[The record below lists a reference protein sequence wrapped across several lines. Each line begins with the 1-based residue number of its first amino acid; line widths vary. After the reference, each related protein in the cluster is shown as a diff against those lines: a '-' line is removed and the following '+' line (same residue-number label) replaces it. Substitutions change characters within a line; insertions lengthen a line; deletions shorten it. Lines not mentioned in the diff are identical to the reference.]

1 MKNFLSLDNLIF
13 QEKEPI
19 SNFIQSSSE
28 VSECSITN
36 VLEENSSSIWISNE
50 ELPQEIILNLSRSF
64 FKEYP
69 KKLSAIGIYCWHAY
83 PTNPKL
89 VEILNY
95 KIKIIYI
102 MKIEKLISKNN
113 DDNFISFGNFDL
125 CLKPGRQLLQLD
137 EENDSNFLNTE
148 NNNYIIKILIKE
160 TFGDKRTYINNI
172 YLYENIDF
180 MGSGIINSFNPNDT
194 IKEEDDS
201 SSIFYLRESRER
213 TLPRKKINNSINNNT
228 ITSNKINNDTLTNNN
243 IQIQSQSQ
251 INPNFNNN
259 NIMIKVHSDELKNK
273 DLTIDEFEIITKTK
287 NKGNKSSEKLNINN
301 KNINSENILIKNNY
315 ENDESNILI
324 NNNIIGT
331 ESQFNITDFSER
343 NNLIKN
349 EDITN
354 QNILLTKTNDD
365 IDEKLNNSNNKN
377 ADTNKQLNENNIDN
391 KLNKKTSNVESLDV
405 SLSSDDLENFG
416 ILKGTKT
423 HHNNFFNPPKI
434 SESTDELD
442 NFEFQHSSG
451 DNKLKNKIDISDK
464 KIMENYFNM
473 QNSSNKNS
481 ISNNNRKK
489 HANVNCLSQKN
500 IQKENNDII
509 IPKEK
514 NKNINKKREKEEKE
528 KEIKQLKEE
537 ICLIKNEYENYKK
550 EQQEI
555 NRKYQEKILLL
566 EKHIKKLT
574 TNSNKMNDV
583 LKTLLEAQY
592 IQNQNKNDIITNQM
606 RRIATETFVNIFS
619 NITQFANLPQQQNP
633 VISIPN
639 PNQEPIDNININNL
653 NDKERQQTYQTT
665 RRKKYSID
673 RINKKINNK
682 SSNNIEI
689 DDSKDS
695 NKGNKI
701 YNKKINETNIKAN
714 KLKKYNSGRNIVLR
728 KNYISQNN
736 INNCINPEIKNN
748 YINNES
754 SENNIDN
761 IDNNDKEQIKDHYFY
776 QTGYPTDGDK
786 NKTPFQKVQK
796 INNINSNEILK
807 INNNDFHNNILSNR
821 KEIVHKRLLSNYYK
835 KKTSSP
841 IKKMKSSNISYPESR
856 HLYPET
862 TANISNQNKNINF
875 NINENEEK
883 EDNSEIISNEDVPLK
898 VSQLKTEKG
907 NYIINNSNNRNK
919 ENNYDEEKENDNEIE
934 NETRTN
940 SEVRDT
946 FPNLKK
952 NKLGDKMI
960 EDKFQIN
967 KNLNLNEEQKNTKD
981 SDKNINNKKR
991 KTRSKKNEPLINL
1004 IQQFNNNNK
1013 ELNE

>member
-13 QEKEPI
+13 QEKDPI

-89 VEILNY
+89 VEV
-95 KIKIIYI
+95 
-102 MKIEKLISKNN
+102 LISKNN

-137 EENDSNFLNTE
+137 EENDTNFLNTE

-172 YLYENIDF
+172 YLYENLDF
-180 MGSGIINSFNPNDT
+180 MGTGIINSFNPIDT

-228 ITSNKINNDTLTNNN
+228 ITSNKINNDALNNNN

-331 ESQFNITDFSER
+331 ESQFNITEFSER

-377 ADTNKQLNENNIDN
+377 IDTNKQLNENNIEN
-391 KLNKKTSNVESLDV
+391 KLNKKTSNAESLDV

-434 SESTDELD
+434 SESNDELD

-451 DNKLKNKIDISDK
+451 DNKHKNKIDISDK

-537 ICLIKNEYENYKK
+537 IYLIKNEYENYKK

-761 IDNNDKEQIKDHYFY
+761 IDNNDKEQINDHYFY

-919 ENNYDEEKENDNEIE
+919 EKNNYDEEKENDNEID

-952 NKLGDKMI
+952 NKLGDKLN
-960 EDKFQIN
+960 EDNKFQI
-967 KNLNLNEEQKNTKD
+967 KQNLNSNEEQKCTKD

-991 KTRSKKNEPLINL
+991 KIKSKKNESLINL

-1013 ELNE
+1013 ELNKMDNE

>member
-13 QEKEPI
+13 QENDSI

-89 VEILNY
+89 VEIL
-95 KIKIIYI
+95 
-102 MKIEKLISKNN
+102 ISKNN
-113 DDNFISFGNFDL
+113 DDNYISFGNFDL

-228 ITSNKINNDTLTNNN
+228 ITSNKINNDALNNNN

-331 ESQFNITDFSER
+331 ESQFNITEFSER

-754 SENNIDN
+754 LENNIDN
-761 IDNNDKEQIKDHYFY
+761 IDNNDKEQINDHYFY

-991 KTRSKKNEPLINL
+991 KTKSKKNEPLINL

>member
-13 QEKEPI
+13 QEKDPI

-89 VEILNY
+89 VEV
-95 KIKIIYI
+95 
-102 MKIEKLISKNN
+102 LISKNN

-137 EENDSNFLNTE
+137 EENDTNFLNTE

-172 YLYENIDF
+172 YLYENLDF
-180 MGSGIINSFNPNDT
+180 MGSGIINSFNPIDT

-213 TLPRKKINNSINNNT
+213 TLPRKKINNSVNNNIST
-228 ITSNKINNDTLTNNN
+228 NKINNDTLTKEISIPN
-243 IQIQSQSQ
+243 QSQLNS
-251 INPNFNNN
+251 NLNNM
-259 NIMIKVHSDELKNK
+259 MIKTHSDELKNK

-287 NKGNKSSEKLNINN
+287 NKGNKLNDKLIQNR
-301 KNINSENILIKNNY
+301 NINSENILIKNNY
-315 ENDESNILI
+315 ENDESNIII

-331 ESQFNITDFSER
+331 DSQFNITEISER
-343 NNLIKN
+343 NNNIKN
-349 EDITN
+349 DDITN
-354 QNILLTKTNDD
+354 QNILLTKTNDE
-365 IDEKLNNSNNKN
+365 IDEKLNNSNNK
-377 ADTNKQLNENNIDN
+377 DIEINKQLNVNNIEN
-391 KLNKKTSNVESLDV
+391 KLNKKTSNAESLDV
-405 SLSSDDLENFG
+405 TLSSDDLENFG
-416 ILKGTKT
+416 FLKGTKT

-434 SESTDELD
+434 SESTDELE

-451 DNKLKNKIDISDK
+451 DNKHKNKIDISEK

-473 QNSSNKNS
+473 QNSSNKK
-481 ISNNNRKK
+481 NNNNISQNKK
-489 HANVNCLSQKN
+489 TKSNINCMSQKN
-500 IQKENNDII
+500 IQKENNNINK
-509 IPKEK
+509 PKEK
-514 NKNINKKREKEEKE
+514 NKNLNKKREN
-528 KEIKQLKEE
+528 EIKQLKQEVSS
-537 ICLIKNEYENYKK
+537 IKSEFENYKK

-555 NRKYQEKILLL
+555 SKKYQDKITLL
-566 EKHIKKLT
+566 ETHIKKLT

-583 LKTLLEAQY
+583 VKTLLEAQY
-592 IQNQNKNDIITNQM
+592 IQNQTTNDFITNQM

-619 NITQFANLPQQQNP
+619 NISQFANLAQPQNP

-653 NDKERQQTYQTT
+653 NDKDRQQTYQTT

-673 RINKKINNK
+673 RINKKLNNK
-682 SSNNIEI
+682 SLNNIEI
-689 DDSKDS
+689 SDSKDS

-728 KNYISQNN
+728 KNYISQNQ
-736 INNCINPEIKNN
+736 INN
-748 YINNES
+748 YINPENKNNYANNES
-754 SENNIDN
+754 LENNTEN
-761 IDNNDKEQIKDHYFY
+761 IDNNDKEQINENYFY
-776 QTGYPTDGDK
+776 QTGYPTEGDK
-786 NKTPFQKVQK
+786 NITPFQKVQK

-807 INNNDFHNNILSNR
+807 INNNEFHSNLISKR
-821 KEIVHKRLLSNYYK
+821 KEIIHKRLLSNYYK

-841 IKKMKSSNISYPESR
+841 IKKAKSSNISYPESR

-883 EDNSEIISNEDVPLK
+883 ENNSEIYSDEDVPLK

-919 ENNYDEEKENDNEIE
+919 EKNNYDEEKENDNEID

-952 NKLGDKMI
+952 NKLGDKLN
-960 EDKFQIN
+960 EDNKFQI
-967 KNLNLNEEQKNTKD
+967 KQNLNSNEEQKCTKD

-991 KTRSKKNEPLINL
+991 KIKSKKNESLINL

-1013 ELNE
+1013 ELNKMDNE

>member
-89 VEILNY
+89 VEI
-95 KIKIIYI
+95 
-102 MKIEKLISKNN
+102 LISKNN

-259 NIMIKVHSDELKNK
+259 NNIMIKVHSDELKNK

-331 ESQFNITDFSER
+331 ESQFNITEFSER

-377 ADTNKQLNENNIDN
+377 VDTNKQLNENNIDN

-537 ICLIKNEYENYKK
+537 IYLIKNEYENYKK

-761 IDNNDKEQIKDHYFY
+761 IDNNDKEQINDHYFY

-919 ENNYDEEKENDNEIE
+919 EKNNYDEEKENDNEIE

-991 KTRSKKNEPLINL
+991 KTKSKKNEPLINL

>member
-89 VEILNY
+89 VEI
-95 KIKIIYI
+95 
-102 MKIEKLISKNN
+102 LISKNN

-259 NIMIKVHSDELKNK
+259 NNIMIKVHSDELKNK

-331 ESQFNITDFSER
+331 ESQFNITEFSER

-481 ISNNNRKK
+481 ISNNNR
-489 HANVNCLSQKN
+489 NVNCLSQKN

-761 IDNNDKEQIKDHYFY
+761 IDNNDKEQINDHYFY

-841 IKKMKSSNISYPESR
+841 
-856 HLYPET
+856 
-862 TANISNQNKNINF
+862 
-875 NINENEEK
+875 
-883 EDNSEIISNEDVPLK
+883 
-898 VSQLKTEKG
+898 
-907 NYIINNSNNRNK
+907 
-919 ENNYDEEKENDNEIE
+919 
-934 NETRTN
+934 
-940 SEVRDT
+940 
-946 FPNLKK
+946 LKK
-952 NKLGDKMI
+952 
-960 EDKFQIN
+960 
-967 KNLNLNEEQKNTKD
+967 
-981 SDKNINNKKR
+981 
-991 KTRSKKNEPLINL
+991 
-1004 IQQFNNNNK
+1004 
-1013 ELNE
+1013 

>member
-89 VEILNY
+89 VEIL
-95 KIKIIYI
+95 
-102 MKIEKLISKNN
+102 ISKNN

-137 EENDSNFLNTE
+137 EENDKNFLNTE
-148 NNNYIIKILIKE
+148 NNNYTIKILIKE

-180 MGSGIINSFNPNDT
+180 MGSGIINTFNPIDT

-213 TLPRKKINNSINNNT
+213 TLPKKKINNSINNN
-228 ITSNKINNDTLTNNN
+228 ISLNKINNDTLSNNN
-243 IQIQSQSQ
+243 INNNQIQSQSQ
-251 INPNFNNN
+251 INPNNNN
-259 NIMIKVHSDELKNK
+259 NMMIKVHSDELKNK

-287 NKGNKSSEKLNINN
+287 NKGNKSSDKLNINN
-301 KNINSENILIKNNY
+301 NINSETILIKNNY
-315 ENDESNILI
+315 ENDESNIMI

-331 ESQFNITDFSER
+331 ESQFNITEISER
-343 NNLIKN
+343 NNIVKN

-377 ADTNKQLNENNIDN
+377 IDTNKQINENNIEN

-434 SESTDELD
+434 SESNDELD

-451 DNKLKNKIDISDK
+451 DNKHKNKIDISDK

-473 QNSSNKNS
+473 QNSSNKN
-481 ISNNNRKK
+481 NNNKK
-489 HANVNCLSQKN
+489 RNQNINCMSQKN
-500 IQKENNDII
+500 LQKENNNMIK
-509 IPKEK
+509 PKEK
-514 NKNINKKREKEEKE
+514 NKNLNKKREKEEKE

-537 ICLIKNEYENYKK
+537 ISLIKNEYENYKK

-555 NRKYQEKILLL
+555 NRKYQEKIISL
-566 EKHIKKLT
+566 ETHIKKLT
-574 TNSNKMNDV
+574 INSNKMNDV
-583 LKTLLEAQY
+583 VKTLLEAQY
-592 IQNQNKNDIITNQM
+592 IQNQTTNDIITNQM

-619 NITQFANLPQQQNP
+619 NITQFANLSPQQNP

-653 NDKERQQTYQTT
+653 NDRERQQTYQTT

-673 RINKKINNK
+673 RINKKLNNK

-689 DDSKDS
+689 NDSKDS

-736 INNCINPEIKNN
+736 FNNYINPEIKNN

-754 SENNIDN
+754 LENNIDN
-761 IDNNDKEQIKDHYFY
+761 IDNNDKEQINDHYFY

-821 KEIVHKRLLSNYYK
+821 KEIIHKRLLSNYYR

-841 IKKMKSSNISYPESR
+841 IKKMKNSNANISYPESR
-856 HLYPET
+856 HIYPET

-883 EDNSEIISNEDVPLK
+883 EDNSEIYSDEDVPLK

-907 NYIINNSNNRNK
+907 NYIINSSNNRNK
-919 ENNYDEEKENDNEIE
+919 ERNNYDVEKENDNEID

-952 NKLGDKMI
+952 NKLGDKII

-967 KNLNLNEEQKNTKD
+967 KNSNLNEEQKNTKD

-991 KTRSKKNEPLINL
+991 KTKSKKNEPLINL

>member
-89 VEILNY
+89 VEI
-95 KIKIIYI
+95 
-102 MKIEKLISKNN
+102 LISKNN

-228 ITSNKINNDTLTNNN
+228 ITSNKINNDALTNNN

-331 ESQFNITDFSER
+331 ESQFNITEFSER

-377 ADTNKQLNENNIDN
+377 VDTNKQLNENNIDN

-537 ICLIKNEYENYKK
+537 IYLIKNEYENYKK

-761 IDNNDKEQIKDHYFY
+761 IDNNDKEQINDHYFY

-967 KNLNLNEEQKNTKD
+967 KNLNLNEEQKCTKD

-991 KTRSKKNEPLINL
+991 KTKSKKHEPLINL

-1013 ELNE
+1013 ELNKMDNE

>member
-89 VEILNY
+89 VEI
-95 KIKIIYI
+95 
-102 MKIEKLISKNN
+102 LISKNN

-228 ITSNKINNDTLTNNN
+228 ITSNKINNDALNNNN

-331 ESQFNITDFSER
+331 ESQFNITEFSER

-377 ADTNKQLNENNIDN
+377 VDINKQLNENNIDN

-489 HANVNCLSQKN
+489 HSNVNCLSQKN

-514 NKNINKKREKEEKE
+514 NK
-528 KEIKQLKEE
+528 
-537 ICLIKNEYENYKK
+537 
-550 EQQEI
+550 
-555 NRKYQEKILLL
+555 
-566 EKHIKKLT
+566 
-574 TNSNKMNDV
+574 
-583 LKTLLEAQY
+583 
-592 IQNQNKNDIITNQM
+592 
-606 RRIATETFVNIFS
+606 
-619 NITQFANLPQQQNP
+619 
-633 VISIPN
+633 
-639 PNQEPIDNININNL
+639 
-653 NDKERQQTYQTT
+653 
-665 RRKKYSID
+665 
-673 RINKKINNK
+673 
-682 SSNNIEI
+682 
-689 DDSKDS
+689 
-695 NKGNKI
+695 
-701 YNKKINETNIKAN
+701 
-714 KLKKYNSGRNIVLR
+714 
-728 KNYISQNN
+728 
-736 INNCINPEIKNN
+736 
-748 YINNES
+748 
-754 SENNIDN
+754 
-761 IDNNDKEQIKDHYFY
+761 
-776 QTGYPTDGDK
+776 
-786 NKTPFQKVQK
+786 
-796 INNINSNEILK
+796 
-807 INNNDFHNNILSNR
+807 
-821 KEIVHKRLLSNYYK
+821 K
-835 KKTSSP
+835 KK
-841 IKKMKSSNISYPESR
+841 KKK
-856 HLYPET
+856 
-862 TANISNQNKNINF
+862 
-875 NINENEEK
+875 
-883 EDNSEIISNEDVPLK
+883 
-898 VSQLKTEKG
+898 
-907 NYIINNSNNRNK
+907 
-919 ENNYDEEKENDNEIE
+919 
-934 NETRTN
+934 
-940 SEVRDT
+940 
-946 FPNLKK
+946 
-952 NKLGDKMI
+952 
-960 EDKFQIN
+960 
-967 KNLNLNEEQKNTKD
+967 
-981 SDKNINNKKR
+981 
-991 KTRSKKNEPLINL
+991 
-1004 IQQFNNNNK
+1004 
-1013 ELNE
+1013 

>member
-13 QEKEPI
+13 QEKDPI

-89 VEILNY
+89 VEV
-95 KIKIIYI
+95 
-102 MKIEKLISKNN
+102 LISKNN

-137 EENDSNFLNTE
+137 EENDTNFLNTE

-172 YLYENIDF
+172 YLYENLDF
-180 MGSGIINSFNPNDT
+180 MGSGIINSFNPIDT

-213 TLPRKKINNSINNNT
+213 TLPRKKINNSVNNNIST
-228 ITSNKINNDTLTNNN
+228 NKINNDTLTKEISIPN
-243 IQIQSQSQ
+243 QSQLNS
-251 INPNFNNN
+251 NLNNM
-259 NIMIKVHSDELKNK
+259 MIKTHSDELKNK

-287 NKGNKSSEKLNINN
+287 NKGNKSNDKLIQNR
-301 KNINSENILIKNNY
+301 NINSENILIKNNY
-315 ENDESNILI
+315 ENDESNIII

-331 ESQFNITDFSER
+331 DSQFNITEISER
-343 NNLIKN
+343 NNNIKN
-349 EDITN
+349 DDITN
-354 QNILLTKTNDD
+354 QNILLTKTNDE

-377 ADTNKQLNENNIDN
+377 IEINKQLNVNNIEN
-391 KLNKKTSNVESLDV
+391 KLNKKTSNAESLDV
-405 SLSSDDLENFG
+405 TLSSDDLENFG
-416 ILKGTKT
+416 FLKGTKT

-434 SESTDELD
+434 SESTDELE

-451 DNKLKNKIDISDK
+451 DNKHKNKIDISEK

-473 QNSSNKNS
+473 QNSSNKK
-481 ISNNNRKK
+481 NNNNISQNKK
-489 HANVNCLSQKN
+489 TKSNINCMSQKN
-500 IQKENNDII
+500 IQKENNNINK
-509 IPKEK
+509 PKGK
-514 NKNINKKREKEEKE
+514 NKNLNKKREN
-528 KEIKQLKEE
+528 EIKQLKQE
-537 ICLIKNEYENYKK
+537 LSSIKSEFENYKK

-555 NRKYQEKILLL
+555 SKKYQDKITLF
-566 EKHIKKLT
+566 ETHIKKLT

-583 LKTLLEAQY
+583 VKTLLEAQY
-592 IQNQNKNDIITNQM
+592 IQNQTTNDFITNQM

-619 NITQFANLPQQQNP
+619 NISQFANLAQPQNP

-653 NDKERQQTYQTT
+653 NDKDRQQTYQTT

-673 RINKKINNK
+673 RINKKLNNK
-682 SSNNIEI
+682 SLNNIEI
-689 DDSKDS
+689 SDSKDS

-728 KNYISQNN
+728 KNYISQNQ
-736 INNCINPEIKNN
+736 INN
-748 YINNES
+748 YINPENKNNYANNES
-754 SENNIDN
+754 LENNTEN
-761 IDNNDKEQIKDHYFY
+761 IDNNDKEQINENYFY

-786 NKTPFQKVQK
+786 NITPFQKVQK

-807 INNNDFHNNILSNR
+807 INNNEFHSNLISKR
-821 KEIVHKRLLSNYYK
+821 KEIIHKRLLSNYYK

-841 IKKMKSSNISYPESR
+841 IKKAKSSNISYPESR

-883 EDNSEIISNEDVPLK
+883 ENNSEIYSDEDVPLK

-907 NYIINNSNNRNK
+907 NYLINNSNNRNK
-919 ENNYDEEKENDNEIE
+919 EKNNYDEEKENDNEID

-952 NKLGDKMI
+952 NKLGDKLN
-960 EDKFQIN
+960 EDNKFQI
-967 KNLNLNEEQKNTKD
+967 KQNLNSNEEQKCTKD

-991 KTRSKKNEPLINL
+991 KIKSKKNESLINL

-1013 ELNE
+1013 ELNKMDNE

>member
-89 VEILNY
+89 VEI
-95 KIKIIYI
+95 
-102 MKIEKLISKNN
+102 LISKNN

-259 NIMIKVHSDELKNK
+259 NNIMIKVHSDELKNK

-287 NKGNKSSEKLNINN
+287 NKGNKSSEKLNIND

-331 ESQFNITDFSER
+331 ESQFNITEFSER

-377 ADTNKQLNENNIDN
+377 VDTNKQLNENNIDN

-489 HANVNCLSQKN
+489 HSNVNCLSQKN

-761 IDNNDKEQIKDHYFY
+761 IDNNDKEQINDHYFY

-967 KNLNLNEEQKNTKD
+967 KNLNLNEEQK
-981 SDKNINNKKR
+981 
-991 KTRSKKNEPLINL
+991 
-1004 IQQFNNNNK
+1004 
-1013 ELNE
+1013 

>member
-89 VEILNY
+89 VEIL
-95 KIKIIYI
+95 
-102 MKIEKLISKNN
+102 ISKNN

-125 CLKPGRQLLQLD
+125 CLKPGRQLLQMD

-228 ITSNKINNDTLTNNN
+228 ITSNKINNDALNNNN

-331 ESQFNITDFSER
+331 ESQFNITEFSER

-377 ADTNKQLNENNIDN
+377 VDINKQLNENNIDN

-489 HANVNCLSQKN
+489 HSNVNCLSQKN

-528 KEIKQLKEE
+528 KEIKLLKEE

-761 IDNNDKEQIKDHYFY
+761 IDNNDKEQINDHYFY

-991 KTRSKKNEPLINL
+991 KTKSKKNEPLINL

>member
-89 VEILNY
+89 VEI
-95 KIKIIYI
+95 
-102 MKIEKLISKNN
+102 LISKNN

-228 ITSNKINNDTLTNNN
+228 ITSNKINNDALNNNN

-331 ESQFNITDFSER
+331 ESQFNITEFSER

-377 ADTNKQLNENNIDN
+377 VDTNKQLNENNIDN

-761 IDNNDKEQIKDHYFY
+761 IDNNDKEQINDHYFY

-967 KNLNLNEEQKNTKD
+967 KNLNLNEEQKCTKD

-991 KTRSKKNEPLINL
+991 KTKSKKNEPLINL
-1004 IQQFNNNNK
+1004 IQKFNNNNK